1 MDDKSMKVL
10 SIILNEKKTEYIKEI
25 DKLKLKEKKLT
36 ILNNKLSTYYQ
47 ELFMTFTT
55 LSSVMN
61 RHIINENVDEEDEDL
76 EEFITRNNHL
86 LNVIDYD
93 KEYISGFMDCLKSV
107 IISYTKY
114 LTTDNHLQYGDVRQ
128 MIANEINPDESD
140 SD

>member
-1 MDDKSMKVL
+1 MKAL
-10 SIILNEKKTEYIKEI
+10 SIILNEKKTEYIKNI
-25 DKLKLKEKKLT
+25 DLLKLKEKKLT
-36 ILNNKLSTYYQ
+36 ILNNKLSTYYH
-47 ELFMTFTT
+47 ELFISFTS
-55 LSSVMN
+55 LSAIMN
-61 RHIINENVDEEDEDL
+61 RHIINDEEDEDL
-76 EEFITRNNHL
+76 EGFITNNNHL

-93 KEYISGFMDCLKSV
+93 KEYISGFMDCLKAV

>member
-1 MDDKSMKVL
+1 MIAL
-10 SIILNEKKTEYIKEI
+10 SIILNEKKTEYIKNI
-25 DKLKLKEKKLT
+25 DLLKLKEKKLT
-36 ILNNKLSTYYQ
+36 ILNNKLSNYYH
-47 ELFMTFTT
+47 ELFISFTT

-61 RHIINENVDEEDEDL
+61 RHIINDEEDEDL
-76 EEFITRNNHL
+76 EEFITINNHL

-93 KEYISGFMDCLKSV
+93 KEYINGFMDCLKAV

>member
-1 MDDKSMKVL
+1 MGDTTLKAL
-10 SIILNEKKTEYIKEI
+10 SIILNEKKTEYIKDIE
-25 DKLKLKEKKLT
+25 KLKLKEKKLT
-36 ILNNKLSTYYQ
+36 ILNNKLSTYYH
-47 ELFMTFTT
+47 ELFISFTS
-55 LSSVMN
+55 LSAIMN

-76 EEFITRNNHL
+76 EGFITNNNHL

-93 KEYISGFMDCLKSV
+93 KEYISGFMDCLKAV

>member
-1 MDDKSMKVL
+1 MTAL
-10 SIILNEKKTEYIKEI
+10 SIILNEKKTEYIKNI
-25 DKLKLKEKKLT
+25 DLLKLKEKKLT
-36 ILNNKLSTYYQ
+36 ILNNKLSTYYH
-47 ELFMTFTT
+47 ELFISFTS
-55 LSSVMN
+55 LSAIMN

-76 EEFITRNNHL
+76 EGFITNNNHL

>member
-61 RHIINENVDEEDEDL
+61 RHIINENDEEEDEDL
-76 EEFITRNNHL
+76 EEFITINNHL

-93 KEYISGFMDCLKSV
+93 KEYISGFMDCLKAV